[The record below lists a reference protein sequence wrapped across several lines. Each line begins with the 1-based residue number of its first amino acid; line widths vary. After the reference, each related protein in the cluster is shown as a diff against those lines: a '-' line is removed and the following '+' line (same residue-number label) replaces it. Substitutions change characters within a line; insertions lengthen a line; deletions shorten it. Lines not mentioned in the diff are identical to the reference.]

1 MTTLSKARQNALY
14 ADTVVNSFS
23 PGGYPAVQY

>member
-14 ADTVVNSFS
+14 ADAVVNSF
-23 PGGYPAVQY
+23 PPCCYLAVQY